1 MKQLSIL
8 FLLFLNFN
16 SSAQN
21 ALNFDG
27 TNDYVLT
34 NFPGPTGNSSRTVEA
49 MIKFTTIST
58 VQKVIVDWGDMANG
72 NRFTLNIIN
81 GIPRIEVGGFGV
93 SAPNAL
99 SMGAWHHLAGVY
111 ESTSNNL
118 KLYVDGV
125 LANSGTSSVTVATS
139 ALNNIQIGRRND
151 LTGYFQGSIEE
162 VRVWS
167 DERTVSEIAN
177 YKNVELC
184 LPAAN
189 LEAYYR
195 FNEGTANGNNAGV
208 TTLPDLSTL
217 SNNGTLNGFALVG
230 STSNWVTGIN
240 SVFTQSATICKGT
253 PYIFGTQTL
262 TTGGVYLE
270 TFTTSLGCDSTVQ
283 LTLTMDSVN
292 TTVFQSGVTLIS
304 QQLGAT
310 YKWAD
315 CNNNYSLLSGQTSS
329 TFTAT
334 ANGSYA
340 AIITKGNCT
349 DTTACFT
356 ITTIGINENNA
367 EAQFSMSPNPC
378 SSSCVITSPRAKNAI
393 ATIYDVQGR
402 MIFSNLFTTS
412 MDLNTSL
419 FQPGLYF
426 VEIRNN
432 GGIALQKLLVK

>member
-1 MKQLSIL
+1 MKQLSLL

-49 MIKFTTIST
+49 MIKFTTISS
-58 VQKVIVDWGDMANG
+58 VQKVIVDWGDMAVG

-93 SAPNAL
+93 SGPNAL
-99 SMGAWHHLAGVY
+99 STGAWHHLAGVY
-111 ESTSNNL
+111 SSTGNTL
-118 KLYVDGV
+118 KLYVNGALV
-125 LANSGTSSVTVATS
+125 NSGTPSVAVATS
-139 ALNNIQIGRRND
+139 ALNNIMIGRRND
-151 LTGYFQGSIEE
+151 SINYFQGSIDE
-162 VRVWS
+162 VRIWS
-167 DERTVSEIAN
+167 DERTATEIAN
-177 YKNVELC
+177 NKNSELC

-195 FNEGTANGNNAGV
+195 FNEGTAGSNNAGV

-253 PYIFGTQTL
+253 TYNFGTQSL

-270 TFTTSLGCDSTVQ
+270 TFTTSSGCDSTVQ

-292 TTVFQSGVTLIS
+292 TTVFQSGVILVS

-315 CNNNYSLLSGQTSS
+315 CNNNYSLIAGQTSS

-349 DTTACFT
+349 DTSACFT
-356 ITTIGINENNA
+356 ITTIGINENNE
-367 EAQFSMSPNPC
+367 EAKFSMAPNPC
-378 SSSCVITSPRAKNAI
+378 TSSCVITSPHANKAV
-393 ATIYDVQGR
+393 ATIYDIQGR
-402 MIFSNLFTTS
+402 MIFSTLFTLS

-426 VEIRNN
+426 VEIKNN
-432 GGIALQKLLVK
+432 GGTALQKLLVK